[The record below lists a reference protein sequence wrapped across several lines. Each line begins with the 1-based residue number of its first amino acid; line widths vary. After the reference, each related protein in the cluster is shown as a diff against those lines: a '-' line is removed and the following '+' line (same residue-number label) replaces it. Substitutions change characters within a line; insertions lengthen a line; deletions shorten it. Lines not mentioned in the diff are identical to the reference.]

1 MTSTNS
7 TAAVSQTSSNWADA
21 EVEQKSSQK
30 RQVKSA
36 STASTNSPSKDEYK
50 IKVYES
56 FDDMNLP
63 EQLLRGIYGY
73 GFENPSHIQ
82 KQAIVP
88 IVEGRDVIAQAQSGS
103 GKTGTFTI
111 GILAGVPMNKSRPE
125 LSALV
130 LAPTRELALQIHDVC
145 ENLSTYMNIKVH
157 ALVGGQSVKKDI
169 QILRDGVHVVV
180 GTPGRVMHML
190 NDGHLDVSTMR
201 TFVLDE
207 ADEML
212 SRGFKEAVYDMFR
225 EVPSDVQ
232 VALLSA
238 TMPPDILEITNKFMR
253 TPVTILVKA
262 QEVTL
267 EGIAQFYIDCSEEQY
282 KLDALLELYELC
294 TIQQSMIFCNT
305 KKRVI
310 WLLDSMAQRDF
321 TCVGLHGDMSKD
333 ERHKIMQEFR
343 RGEARVLIS
352 TNLTARGIDVQGVSL
367 VINYDIPPSE
377 QKETYIH
384 RIGRSGRYGR
394 KGVAINFITPNDEGD
409 LKAIQ
414 QHYDTTIE
422 ELSETTIANMD
433 KLMS

>member
-1 MTSTNS
+1 MTSVNS
-7 TAAVSQTSSNWADA
+7 SAAANQTGNWAEA
-21 EVEQKSSQK
+21 EVEQKSATQK
-30 RQVKSA
+30 KVKSA
-36 STASTNSPSKDEYK
+36 SSTTASPNKDEYQ
-50 IKVYES
+50 IKKYES
-56 FDDMNLP
+56 FDDMDLP

-82 KQAIVP
+82 KQAIMP

-111 GILAGVPMNKSRPE
+111 GILAGVPLNKSRPE
-125 LSALV
+125 ISALV

-145 ENLSTYMNIKVH
+145 ESLSAYMNIKVH
-157 ALVGGQSVKKDI
+157 ALVGGQSVRKDI
-169 QILRDGVHVVV
+169 QILRDGVHVVI

-190 NDGHLDVSTMR
+190 NDGHLDVSTLR

-212 SRGFKEAVYDMFR
+212 SRGFKEAVYEMFR
-225 EVPSDVQ
+225 EVPSDIQ

-238 TMPPDILEITNKFMR
+238 TMPPDILELTQKFMR
-253 TPVTILVKA
+253 SPVTILVKA

-267 EGIAQFYIDCSEEQY
+267 EGIAQFYIDCSEETY

-294 TIQQSMIFCNT
+294 TIQQSIIFCNT

-321 TCVGLHGDMSKD
+321 TCVGLHGDMTKD

-394 KGVAINFITPNDEGD
+394 KGVAINFITPDDEAD
-409 LKAIQ
+409 LRAIQ
-414 QHYDTTIE
+414 KHYDTTIE
-422 ELSETTIANMD
+422 ELSEATLNNMD